1 MTAKLAIFVFAL
13 TVIQSLVAGV
23 RARILSADG
32 EVLAETIDGER
43 VYPQGKTA
51 AAVIGFVN
59 QCFGKDGRRFGA
71 GGLEAAFDERLSGV
85 GPEVRNDGKG
95 CDLVST
101 IRLRSQKMAEAA
113 LEKGVVSNSAAEG
126 CCVAMDLASGAIV
139 AMASFPN
146 FDPARY
152 QESDSIREMTS
163 PAIAA
168 CREVGGVISPLVYA
182 RAFAYGI
189 VLSQT
194 AFDMDDASWI
204 NPRYFPREV
213 IGGGRVTM
221 TDAFTRGGRRA
232 PAYLAVRLGD
242 MGIADMISGFG
253 LNRRTNVGLGGGV
266 AGFSIYDTYSRDRPS
281 EISLSRLGIGYGVA
295 VTCVQLARAYSGI
308 ALDGKVI
315 EPWVVDGGCFQGKL
329 LPNYL
334 VPQYAHTVALPKTTA
349 RTVRQLLVEST
360 MEGRVADNAAVPG
373 VSVAAMTGTAQITI
387 QGKYEYSSEDFT
399 SSCVGFF
406 PAGEKDKPRYVLAVN
421 VIKPRGRVSGNE
433 VAAPIFSEIAYN
445 LMYCEKSSEAQ

>member
-43 VYPQGKTA
+43 VYPQRKTA
-51 AAVIGFVN
+51 AAVVGFVN

-126 CCVAMDLASGAIV
+126 CCVAMDLATGAIV
-139 AMASFPN
+139 AMASYPS
-146 FDPARY
+146 FDPAWY
-152 QESDSIREMTS
+152 QDADSVREMTS

-189 VLSQT
+189 VLPQT
-194 AFDMDDASWI
+194 EFDMDDASWI

-213 IGGGRVTM
+213 IGGGRVAM
-221 TDAFTRGGRRA
+221 ADAFTRGGRRA

-253 LNRRTNVGLGGGV
+253 LNRKTNIGLGGGV
-266 AGFSIYDTYSRDRPS
+266 SGFSIYDTCSRGRPS
-281 EISLSRLGIGYGVA
+281 DVCLSRFGIGYGVA

-308 ALDGKVI
+308 ALDGKII
-315 EPWVVDGGCFQGKL
+315 EPWVVDGGCFHGRL
-329 LPNYL
+329 LPDYL
-334 VPQYAHTVALPKTTA
+334 VPQYAHMVALPKATA

-360 MEGRVADNAAVPG
+360 REGRVADNAAVPG
-373 VSVAAMTGTAQITI
+373 MSVAAMTGTAQITI
-387 QGKYEYSSEDFT
+387 EGKYEYSSEDFT

-421 VIKPRGRVSGNE
+421 VIRPKGRVSGNE

-445 LMYCEKSSEAQ
+445 LMKGENHE